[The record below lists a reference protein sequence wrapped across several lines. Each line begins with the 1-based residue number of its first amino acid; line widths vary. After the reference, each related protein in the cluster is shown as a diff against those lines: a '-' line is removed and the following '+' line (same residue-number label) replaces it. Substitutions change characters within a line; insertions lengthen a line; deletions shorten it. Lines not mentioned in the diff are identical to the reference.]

1 MILLCIGII
10 IYGYK
15 KYPYIINIRGV
26 KLLTEMLIRT
36 FVKDKDNIRDK
47 QVRQKY
53 GYLGGFAGITCNVL
67 LSAVKIAIGLMV
79 NSIAITADAVNN
91 LSDAASS
98 VITIIGFKI
107 TNKPA
112 DREHPFGHGRI
123 EYISAMVVSFMVI
136 LVGFEFLKSS
146 FNRIRNPEVLKFD
159 AISFSVLILS
169 IGVKVWMSRFYKKI
183 GRTIDSKTM
192 EASSTDSLSDVIT
205 TSVVALSLL
214 CSLWITFPIDGYIGL
229 LVSAF
234 IIYSGIS
241 LTKETL
247 NPLLGEAPEPE
258 LITEITEKTLK
269 YDGIIG
275 IHDMIVHN
283 YGPGRCVVSLHA
295 EIPAKMDIMEAHDI
309 IDIAEQE
316 ISEEL
321 GIHLVIHMDPIN
333 TDDKVIQKTQEQV
346 IEVINK
352 MNQEL
357 SIHDLRIVGGE
368 EHKNVIF
375 DLVVPY
381 EYNEKMAKKLSKEV
395 AQEIKIKYPNYNA
408 VIYIDRA
415 YSVLNK

>member
-1 MILLCIGII
+1 M
-10 IYGYK
+10 
-15 KYPYIINIRGV
+15 
-26 KLLTEMLIRT
+26 LTELLVRS
-36 FVKDKDNIRDK
+36 FVKDRENIKDKD
-47 QVRQKY
+47 VRQKY
-53 GYLGGFAGITCNVL
+53 GYLGGFVGIVCNVL
-67 LSAVKIAIGLMV
+67 LSAAKVAIGLMA

-98 VITIIGFKI
+98 IITLVGFKI

-112 DREHPFGHGRI
+112 DREHPFGHARI
-123 EYISAMVVSFMVI
+123 EYISAMIVSFMVI

-146 FNRIRNPEVLKFD
+146 FEKIRNPEAVKFD
-159 AISFSVLILS
+159 MLSFSVLIMS
-169 IGVKVWMSRFYKKI
+169 IGVKVWLSRFYKSIGRKI
-183 GRTIDSKTM
+183 GSKTM
-192 EASSTDSLSDVIT
+192 EASATDSLSDVIG
-205 TSVVALSLL
+205 TSVVAFSLL
-214 CSLWITFPIDGYIGL
+214 TSRWITFPIDGYIGL

-247 NPLLGEAPEPE
+247 NPLLGEAPQPE
-258 LITEITEKTLK
+258 FITEITGKVMRYE
-269 YDGIIG
+269 GIIG

-295 EIPAKMDIMEAHDI
+295 EIPAKMDIMEAHDV
-309 IDIAEQE
+309 IDLAEQE

-333 TDDKVIQKTQEQV
+333 TDDKVVQRTQKQV
-346 IEVINK
+346 VEVIT
-352 MNQEL
+352 EL
-357 SIHDLRIVGGE
+357 HEELTIHDFRIVGGE
-368 EHKNVIF
+368 EHMNLIF

-381 EYNEKMAKKLSKEV
+381 EYDEKMAKDLTKEV
-395 AQEIKIKYPNYNA
+395 AEEIKAKYPNYNA

>member
-1 MILLCIGII
+1 MFTNIL
-10 IYGYK
+10 
-15 KYPYIINIRGV
+15 V
-26 KLLTEMLIRT
+26 KI
-36 FVKDKDNIRDK
+36 FIKDKDNIRDK

-53 GYLGGFAGITCNVL
+53 GYLGGFVGIVCNIILFGVKVL
-67 LSAVKIAIGLMV
+67 IGLLT

-98 VITIIGFKI
+98 VITLVGFKI

-112 DREHPFGHGRI
+112 DREHPFGHARI
-123 EYISAMVVSFMVI
+123 EYISAMIVSFMVI

-159 AISFSVLILS
+159 VISFLVLIIS
-169 IGVKVWMSRFYKKI
+169 IGVKVWLSRFYKKI
-183 GRTIDSKTM
+183 GRTIGSKTM
-192 EASSTDSLSDVIT
+192 EASAMDSLSDVIT
-205 TSVVALSLL
+205 TSVVAFSLL
-214 CSLWITFPIDGYIGL
+214 SSLWITFPIDGYIGL

-247 NPLLGEAPEPE
+247 NPLMGEAPEPE
-258 LITEITEKTLK
+258 FITEITERAMR
-269 YDGIIG
+269 YEGIIG

-309 IDIAEQE
+309 IDMAEQE

-321 GIHLVIHMDPIN
+321 DIHIVIHMDPIN
-333 TDDKVIQKTQEQV
+333 TDDAVVQKTQEQV
-346 IEVINK
+346 IKVINE
-352 MNQEL
+352 MHEDL
-357 SIHDLRIVGGE
+357 SIHDFRIVGGE
-368 EHKNVIF
+368 GHMNLIF

-381 EYNEKMAKKLSKEV
+381 EYDEKKASKLSKEV
-395 AQEIKIKYPNYNA
+395 AQEIKMKYPNYNA
-408 VIYIDRA
+408 VIYIDRE